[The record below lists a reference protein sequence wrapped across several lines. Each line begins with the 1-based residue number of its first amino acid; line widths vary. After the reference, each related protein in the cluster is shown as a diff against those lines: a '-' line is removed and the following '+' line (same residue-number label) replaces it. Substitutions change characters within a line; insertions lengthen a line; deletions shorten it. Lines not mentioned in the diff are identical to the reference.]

1 MMQHFPEYVR
11 TMTYSDALG
20 STTPYDPQWTEN
32 DSTNKANSWAA
43 LGGLRFNYKVS
54 PKVTLFAHVD
64 YVQTFGREFG
74 NKPSQFTVRNSV
86 EILPVDETTFV
97 KSFLD
102 HYEERQATNKTL
114 HKTIQAGIGVKMMFG
129 GQSTPVVPLVKEEP
143 VKYDDLPKPVAAA
156 KDLQIVVK
164 DKQTNLALSGVTV
177 SVIGDD
183 REEKSLSDASGQA
196 TKIAG
201 IKPGRYQIVAGE
213 RRWRA
218 AQLAALTTVPVIERQ
233 LDDLEV
239 LEVALVENVQRE
251 DLNPVEEARAYSTL
265 MERFGH
271 TQEGLSRVVGKSR
284 SHVANTT
291 RLLSLPEPVLD
302 HLAAGRLSA
311 GHARALVTAAEPVAL
326 AEKIVADG
334 LNVRQAEKLAKG
346 GADGAGRGKSRGGE
360 TTTPDSLALQ
370 QDLADALGLKVEL
383 KDRGGRGELV
393 IRYATLEQ
401 LDDLCS
407 RLMRGA

>member
-1 MMQHFPEYVR
+1 MSVQQR
-11 TMTYSDALG
+11 GLGRGLSALLG
-20 STTPYDPQWTEN
+20 EQ
-32 DSTNKANSWAA
+32 AA
-43 LGGLRFNYKVS
+43 
-54 PKVTLFAHVD
+54 
-64 YVQTFGREFG
+64 
-74 NKPSQFTVRNSV
+74 
-86 EILPVDETTFV
+86 
-97 KSFLD
+97 
-102 HYEERQATNKTL
+102 
-114 HKTIQAGIGVKMMFG
+114 
-129 GQSTPVVPLVKEEP
+129 EP
-143 VKYDDLPKPVAAA
+143 AAA
-156 KDLQIVVK
+156 PEAATAGPAGPREVPIEHLERNPDQPRRTFTEAELSE
-164 DKQTNLALSGVTV
+164 LAASIREKGVIQPILV
-177 SVIGDD
+177 RPAPG
-183 REEKSLSDASGQA
+183 K
-196 TKIAG
+196 AG
-201 IKPGRYQIVAGE
+201 RFQIVAGE

-346 GADGAGRGKSRGGE
+346 AADGAGRDKARPGE
-360 TTTPDSLALQ
+360 TTTADSLALQ

-407 RLMRGA
+407 RLMRAS